1 MTKSFFTIPI
11 LALSLIGRLLDA
23 LITSIAKSFFS
34 IALLTFLLIGRPF
47 PAACDPTNAA
57 GPVGTVAAP
66 AMPGK
71 SVTTGKWKIIPPEKI
86 AWRPT
91 NLLPPGA
98 QIAVLE
104 GDPSKQ
110 GFFTLRLKVPDGY
123 HFPAHW
129 HASAERVTVLSGTL
143 YLGMGDGSNKAAAV
157 PLGPG
162 TYSTMPSK
170 MAHFGWTQG
179 ETILQLS
186 SLGPWTI
193 TYLNPSD
200 DPRR

>member
-11 LALSLIGRLLDA
+11 LAR
-23 LITSIAKSFFS
+23 
-34 IALLTFLLIGRPF
+34 LLIGHPFRVLITNKTKLLFTIVFLALLLIGGPF

-57 GPVGTVAAP
+57 GPAATVAAP
-66 AMPGK
+66 AMPSK
-71 SVTTGKWKIIPPEKI
+71 SVTTGKWKITAPEKI
-86 AWRPT
+86 AWHPT
-91 NLLPPGA
+91 NLLPPGV

-104 GDPSKQ
+104 GDPSKS

-143 YLGMGDGSNKAAAV
+143 YLGMGDGSNKVAAV
-157 PLGPG
+157 SLGAG
-162 TYSTMPSK
+162 TYSAMPPK

-179 ETILQLS
+179 QTILQLS

-193 TYLNPSD
+193 TYVNPSD